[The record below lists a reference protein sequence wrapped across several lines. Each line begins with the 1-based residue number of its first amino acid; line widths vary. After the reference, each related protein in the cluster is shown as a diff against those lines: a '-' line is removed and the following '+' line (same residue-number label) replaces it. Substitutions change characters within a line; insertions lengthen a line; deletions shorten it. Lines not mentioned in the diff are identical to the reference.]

1 MFFLKHST
9 LLRIENLKEYVK
21 NVKKKYLTH
30 ELERANLKIVIL
42 KSHFL
47 FSQMSF
53 SGQKMKNR
61 ARRKEVLKKRD
72 FSIPGQGSRK
82 TVLFFSGPT
91 TMALT
96 QGVIPFELSGH
107 PFFRALKKWFGF
119 FAAKIDGGAGKEE
132 VQIIFFT

>member
-1 MFFLKHST
+1 MRYYQSESRERERERAKKRGKVMFFLKHST

-53 SGQKMKNR
+53 SG
-61 ARRKEVLKKRD
+61 
-72 FSIPGQGSRK
+72 
-82 TVLFFSGPT
+82 
-91 TMALT
+91 
-96 QGVIPFELSGH
+96 
-107 PFFRALKKWFGF
+107 
-119 FAAKIDGGAGKEE
+119 
-132 VQIIFFT
+132 